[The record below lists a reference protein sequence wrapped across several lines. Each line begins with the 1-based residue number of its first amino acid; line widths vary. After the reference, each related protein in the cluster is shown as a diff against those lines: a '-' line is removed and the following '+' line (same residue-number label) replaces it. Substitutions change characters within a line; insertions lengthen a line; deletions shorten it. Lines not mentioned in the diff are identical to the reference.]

1 MFAVGGKKKSV
12 GDTKR
17 IWFRWPR
24 VSTRV
29 SFFCIGAGLSVEILV
44 ILLHM
49 MIKYFQ
55 KEGIKVLG
63 LKFVRLYS
71 TNSVI
76 GLMGTLILGYGIIC
90 LLGAL
95 RASRRATAWGYA
107 GVCLIICFKILDL
120 LYSFHYLSLQD
131 MLGAPFELDTMLMN
145 VLLLSSA
152 ATLLAAMLYA
162 LFDLHKVEI
171 ALDQRNRDLDR
182 EIRERRLLSTAIQ
195 NAAESILITDV
206 SGAIQYV
213 NPAFEHVT
221 GFTQE
226 ETIGR
231 NPSILKSGSH
241 DKAFYEELWS
251 TIAAGKVWRGRFLN
265 KRKDGDFF
273 SEDAT
278 ISAIQDEQGHITHY
292 VAVKHD
298 ITREKL
304 LEQQVQQSQ
313 KLEAIGTLAGGIAHD
328 LNNVLAVIIGHSE
341 MSLGRLEPDHPVH
354 KSLEVIMRTAE
365 RSSQLIKRLLV
376 FSRQGVSESSP
387 LEPSSLVREQM
398 KVIRSYLPSNIAISD
413 FIDPDAG
420 YVLGSPI
427 EIQQIVF
434 NLCTNANH
442 AMQPEGGELEIG
454 IDRVVADQERPLT
467 AGTLKPGDY
476 VRLYVCDT
484 GSGMDAAILKRIFE
498 PFFTTKEAGMGTG
511 LGLPMIH
518 GSVMQSGGAIE
529 VTSAPGKGSR
539 FDLYWPRLECEPQQ
553 EPCTIDIPDGGGKT
567 VLLVDD
573 MVDFKELLEVN
584 LAAHGFKTEG
594 FTEVFTALDF
604 FQDNSNAVDIALVD
618 YMMPGMNG
626 SELAERLHEIRP
638 DLPVVMLS
646 GYSCSVT
653 EENAAEYGFAAVIS
667 KPVETAHLV
676 CTISRCLS

>member
-1 MFAVGGKKKSV
+1 M

-17 IWFRWPR
+17 IWIRWPQ
-24 VSTRV
+24 VGTKA
-29 SFFCIGAGLSVEILV
+29 SFLFIGAGLSVEVLV

-49 MIKYFQ
+49 LIKYFQ
-55 KEGIKVLG
+55 ENRIRVLG
-63 LKFVRLYS
+63 LKFTQLYS
-71 TNSVI
+71 SNAVI
-76 GLMGTLILGYGIIC
+76 GLVGTLILGYGIIC
-90 LLGAL
+90 LLRGL
-95 RASRRATAWGYA
+95 RVSRRATAWGYT
-107 GVCLIICFKILDL
+107 GVFLIVCFKIMDL
-120 LYSFHYLSLQD
+120 VNSFHHLFLRD
-131 MLGAPFELDTMLMN
+131 MLGVPFDIDVMIMN
-145 VLLLSSA
+145 VLLVSSA
-152 ATLLAAMLYA
+152 ATLLVAMMHA
-162 LFDLHKVEI
+162 LFDLHKVET
-171 ALDQRNRDLDR
+171 ALDQRNRELDR
-182 EIRERRLLSTAIQ
+182 EIRDRLLLSTAIQ

-213 NPAFEHVT
+213 NPAFEHVA
-221 GFTQE
+221 GFTQSE
-226 ETIGR
+226 VIGQK
-231 NPSILKSGSH
+231 PSILKSGSH

-251 TIAAGKVWRGRFLN
+251 TITAGKVWRGRFLN

-341 MSLGRLEPDHPVH
+341 MSLSRLEPEHPVH

-365 RSSQLIKRLLV
+365 RSSQLIKRLLI

-420 YVLGSPI
+420 YVLGAPI

-442 AMQPEGGELEIG
+442 AMQPAGGALEIG
-454 IDRVVADQERPLT
+454 IGSVVVEQEQTLT
-467 AGTLKPGDY
+467 AGVLKPGDY
-476 VRLYVCDT
+476 VRLYVRDT
-484 GSGMDAAILKRIFE
+484 GCGMDAAILKRIFE

-539 FDLYWPRLECEPQQ
+539 FDLYWPRLTCEPKQ
-553 EPCTIDIPDGGGKT
+553 EPRTIDIPDGGGKT
-567 VLLVDD
+567 VLVVDD

-584 LAAHGFKTEG
+584 LTAHGFTTEG

-604 FQDNSNAVDIALVD
+604 FQDNSDAIDIALVD

-626 SELAERLHEIRP
+626 SELAGRLHEIKP
-638 DLPVVMLS
+638 GLPIVMLS
-646 GYSCSVT
+646 GYSCNVT
-653 EENAAEYGFAAVIS
+653 DENAAEYGFAAVIS
-667 KPVETAHLV
+667 KPVETSHLI
-676 CTISRCLS
+676 CTISRCLA